1 MGQSRIVYLSVL
13 LVCMVVVTGCDA
25 IHFMDRKR
33 TMTMAC
39 KREVPKFLTNAAS
52 IFDQHGF
59 TVIERNDAEGTLVAQ
74 DSVETLEYRYT
85 ALVRTWNL
93 HHTGDSLFVDV
104 YSVSTRL
111 DGSDVTQTWDRKWS
125 GETVKAW
132 MRPILSS
139 LEASCGAATPLGK
152 P

>member
-1 MGQSRIVYLSVL
+1 MKLAG
-13 LVCMVVVTGCDA
+13 LVRSSIMVATILVVGCDA

-39 KREVPKFLTNAAS
+39 KRPTPQYLNTAAT

-59 TVIERNDAEGTLVAQ
+59 TVVERNDAEGVIVAQ
-74 DSVETLEYRYT
+74 DSIEELEYRYT
-85 ALVRTWNL
+85 ALVRTWRL

-111 DGSDVTQTWDRKWS
+111 DGSDVTQTWDKKWS

-139 LEASCGAATPLGK
+139 LESSCGGATPLGR

>member
-1 MGQSRIVYLSVL
+1 LN
-13 LVCMVVVTGCDA
+13 
-25 IHFMDRKR
+25 
-33 TMTMAC
+33 
-39 KREVPKFLTNAAS
+39 NAAS

-59 TVIERNDAEGTLVAQ
+59 TVVERNDNDGVIVAQ
-74 DSVETLEYRYT
+74 DSLEELEYRYT
-85 ALVRTWNL
+85 ALVRTWRIQ
-93 HHTGDSLFVDV
+93 HTGDSLYVDV

-111 DGSDVTQTWDRKWS
+111 DGSDVTQTWDKKWS

-139 LEASCGAATPLGK
+139 LESSCGGATPLGR

>member
-1 MGQSRIVYLSVL
+1 MKLAGLVRNGIL
-13 LVCMVVVTGCDA
+13 LATLTLVGCDA

-33 TMTMAC
+33 TMAMSCRRPTAQY
-39 KREVPKFLTNAAS
+39 LNTAAT

-59 TVIERNDAEGTLVAQ
+59 TVVERNDNEGVIVAQ
-74 DSVETLEYRYT
+74 DSIEELEYRYT
-85 ALVRTWNL
+85 ALVRTWRV

-111 DGSDVTQTWDRKWS
+111 DGSDVTQTWDKKWS

-139 LEASCGAATPLGK
+139 LESSCGGATPLGR

>member
-1 MGQSRIVYLSVL
+1 MKLAGLVRNIIL
-13 LVCMVVVTGCDA
+13 LVTLTLVGCDA

-33 TMTMAC
+33 TMATSCRRPTAQY
-39 KREVPKFLTNAAS
+39 LNTAAT

-59 TVIERNDAEGTLVAQ
+59 TVVERNDNEGVIVAQ
-74 DSVETLEYRYT
+74 DSIQELEYRYT
-85 ALVRTWNL
+85 ALVRTWRL

-111 DGSDVTQTWDRKWS
+111 DGSDVTQTWDKKWS

-139 LEASCGAATPLGK
+139 LESSCGGATPLGR

>member
-1 MGQSRIVYLSVL
+1 MKLAGLVRNSIL
-13 LVCMVVVTGCDA
+13 LATLTLVGCDA

-33 TMTMAC
+33 TMAMSCRRPTAQY
-39 KREVPKFLTNAAS
+39 LNTAAS

-59 TVIERNDAEGTLVAQ
+59 TVVERNDSEGVIVAQ
-74 DSVETLEYRYT
+74 DSIEELEYRYT
-85 ALVRTWNL
+85 ALVRTWRV

-111 DGSDVTQTWDRKWS
+111 DGSDVTQTWDKKWS

-139 LEASCGAATPLGK
+139 LESSCGGATPLGR

>member
-1 MGQSRIVYLSVL
+1 MRPAFVSTVVL
-13 LVCMVVVTGCDA
+13 LAAVILIGCDA

-33 TMTMAC
+33 TIAMPCRRPTSQY
-39 KREVPKFLTNAAS
+39 LNTAAS

-59 TVIERNDAEGTLVAQ
+59 TVVERNDNEGVIVAQ
-74 DSVETLEYRYT
+74 DSIEELEYRYT
-85 ALVRTWNL
+85 ALVRTWRIQ
-93 HHTGDSLFVDV
+93 HTGDSLFVDV

-111 DGSDVTQTWDRKWS
+111 DGSDVTQTWDKKWS

-139 LEASCGAATPLGK
+139 LESSCGGATPLGR